1 MERIVDVTSARRQFG
16 TILDQVFHKGSVF
29 TIARKGKALAKIVPL
44 ENARIEESE
53 SMSLQQKELLRE
65 LNSLPNI
72 GIDKDP
78 VDILRFMRK
87 QKRIKSVVKQHEK

>member
-1 MERIVDVTSARRQFG
+1 MEQTVDVTSARRQFG

-44 ENARIEESE
+44 ENSRTEESG
-53 SMSLQQKELLRE
+53 SVSLQQKALLRE

-78 VDILRFMRK
+78 VAILRVMRK
-87 QKRIKSVVKQHEK
+87 QKRIKSKVK